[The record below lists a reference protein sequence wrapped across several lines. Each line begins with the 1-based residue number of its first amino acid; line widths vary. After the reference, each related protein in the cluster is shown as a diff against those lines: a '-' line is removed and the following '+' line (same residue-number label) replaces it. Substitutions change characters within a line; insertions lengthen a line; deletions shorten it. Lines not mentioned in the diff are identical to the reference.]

1 MLTQRNF
8 FIFSVLILTFL
19 LNFSYENES
28 ENFLSEKNRVKN
40 TNKNKFCSNLYPKY
54 IRGIVLEN
62 NTNEDIKVEI
72 KFDSDNEIIYDITKG
87 KKMKIERGIKVENAS
102 WEKCDPI
109 KNLVVLC
116 KEKRTIIELIP
127 EKVEIRKIVINEEF
141 CEK

>member
-40 TNKNKFCSNLYPKY
+40 TNKNKFCINLYPKY

>member
-40 TNKNKFCSNLYPKY
+40 TNKNKFCINLYPKY

-72 KFDSDNEIIYDITKG
+72 KFDSDNEINYYITKG